1 MVRKKQLDRAKKRS
15 RWKADEE
22 EPKWDS
28 TVCHA
33 LEALQ
38 GLVFQGVND
47 RCKSALLK
55 ELYKR
60 SPLLAAAYCG
70 HNPSVEALL
79 NAGNDVNVTARDG
92 STPVIL
98 AISQGHTD
106 IALKLLQGNADA
118 TIVNQEGYNAIH
130 LAIQKMN
137 SVLFNELWM
146 KLEKLGRTEN
156 SLMDK
161 NNKTL
166 LHAAAEIGWDYCV
179 AFLLGRSSID
189 MEQKSRDGKT
199 PMMCA
204 AAEGQTDIVGRLLQ
218 AGAHVFTEDPCGATA
233 ACLAICRRHDATA
246 NVLFNK
252 MNAAE
257 KAQYVSRRI
266 SLLQSPSASSRDH
279 RCFYRDTLFK
289 VLLFVRRQLEGGT
302 ELLLSND
309 VFTSLVSCGRRS
321 RSDPSVLGPLFH
333 LCACMMHDKADYSKY
348 VHADM
353 VEAFMRSGGLELARD
368 VLGHDTES
376 CDFQCRCSALLPV
389 LPVAELDEGLRWVR
403 EHLDELVRPFHE
415 FGAKKD
421 VLAYWVEGE
430 RVKTDVMWERFSE
443 SFGRLHLEVRGT
455 PLKCDGGGA
464 VGTDP
469 ANDSSAPFA
478 LLQGTAVKRKSPPPS
493 LRKQNHKAAN
503 KKAPRARAVQA
514 LLQVTFTEESRVP
527 KKVRRVPPSLPKDEE
542 KPPAMK
548 PVNVLEVM
556 SMAPTVIPA
565 ALPLQ
570 GYANALKTNLPK
582 EEPPLHLDETLQ
594 PRFKFTGDGIRSPIK
609 KREHGLLCGAP
620 MSFEES
626 CASKPCVTVTGVES
640 PSLRRVQSDPALNSP
655 RAKAAAKHKLAYL
668 EFNSFG
674 KSVANESCELCRASQ
689 AAESTSVPMEA
700 ETNSA
705 LLCEKPPSNDD
716 AIPKEEERATQ
727 FVGENIKKL
736 LELDGRGAV
745 APGQTKRKLTCHRL
759 HSLQEH
765 LFCEIMRSQ
774 QMKPSKDGPDIA
786 TTAMTLVETML
797 RAINSL
803 LQKPVYKAN
812 TSLDP
817 RIEMQPLFTVDCDV
831 VDLYAKKDSKE
842 PQSGEE
848 PGNQECL
855 KADGAWSG
863 SFAFVAAREIA
874 YDDQATLGS
883 IWLSE
888 SQRWRKSF
896 CEVANSPLSSLV
908 AVNGFFYSEEKSNFL
923 AGARTNERTSVHL
936 GIAKNGREVLLKK
949 IQFRS
954 EDYESALGR
963 VLKFRRLDLYHG
975 NINESHVTW
984 KSSSALVYVLWHPQD
999 RNLEQYMAMLRERRF
1014 PLVKW
1019 GRTAM
1024 GQLLDAL
1031 AFLHTRKEPIVHGR
1045 LKPSNILVSPKGTL
1059 LLSDLAPPGVLPS
1072 IPLGIVSSSLY
1083 GSPRKI
1089 TDLSWRPRELIIA
1102 MTKELAAQIFST
1114 ASDMQV
1120 AGMLIYFMLTGH
1132 HPFGKCDD
1140 DCQVNIAR
1148 GRVLV
1153 RPVNTE
1159 LDDLAHHLLALEPEY
1174 RLSAS
1179 SAIRH
1184 PVFWGPRKRVFFLSA
1199 VAVEMEIR
1207 KQEWTTEG
1215 ILRQFNMACSSFNNW
1230 SWRIPRDVIK
1240 DAFPNDDAPKDALGL
1255 LKLIKRCTLEY
1266 DTMSSEAQ
1274 KAMKQPERFFAE
1286 TFPGLLMA
1294 VHTVVRRIHW
1304 RYSPTIE
1311 AFF

>member
-1 MVRKKQLDRAKKRS
+1 
-15 RWKADEE
+15 
-22 EPKWDS
+22 
-28 TVCHA
+28 
-33 LEALQ
+33 
-38 GLVFQGVND
+38 
-47 RCKSALLK
+47 
-55 ELYKR
+55 
-60 SPLLAAAYCG
+60 
-70 HNPSVEALL
+70 
-79 NAGNDVNVTARDG
+79 
-92 STPVIL
+92 
-98 AISQGHTD
+98 
-106 IALKLLQGNADA
+106 
-118 TIVNQEGYNAIH
+118 
-130 LAIQKMN
+130 MN
-137 SVLFNELWM
+137 TVLFNELWM
-146 KLEKLGRTEN
+146 KLDKLGRTE
-156 SLMDK
+156 SSIVDK

-189 MEQKSRDGKT
+189 IEQKSRDGRT

-204 AAEGQTDIVGRLLQ
+204 AAEGQTDVVGRLLQ
-218 AGAHVFTEDPCGATA
+218 AGAHVFAEDQCGATA

-246 NVLFNK
+246 NVLFSK

-266 SLLQSPSASSRDH
+266 ALLQSPSASSRDH

-289 VLLFVRRQLEGGT
+289 VLLFIRRHLEGGT
-302 ELLLSND
+302 ELLLTND

-321 RSDPSVLGPLFH
+321 RSDPSVVGPLFH
-333 LCACMMHDKADYSKY
+333 LCACLMHDKADYSKY

-353 VEAFMRSGGLELARD
+353 AEAFVRSGGLEFARD
-368 VLGHDTES
+368 VLGHDAES

-389 LPVAELDEGLRWVR
+389 LPAAELEEGLCWVR

-415 FGAKKD
+415 FRAKRD

-430 RVKTDVMWERFSE
+430 CVKTNVMWERFSE
-443 SFGRLHLEVRGT
+443 AFSRLHLEVRGT
-455 PLKCDGGGA
+455 PLECDGGGA

-469 ANDSSAPFA
+469 ASDLSAPFA
-478 LLQGTAVKRKSPPPS
+478 LLQGAAVKRKSPPQS
-493 LRKQNHKAAN
+493 LRKQNHKALS
-503 KKAPRARAVQA
+503 KKAARPRAVQA
-514 LLQVTFTEESRVP
+514 LLQVTFTEDSRVA
-527 KKVRRVPPSLPKDEE
+527 KKVRRVPLNVQKEEE
-542 KPPAMK
+542 KPPVMK

-556 SMAPTVIPA
+556 SRAPTVIPA

-582 EEPPLHLDETLQ
+582 EEPPLHLDEALQ
-594 PRFKFTGDGIRSPIK
+594 PRFKFTGDGMRSPRK
-609 KREHGLLCGAP
+609 KREHGSLCGAP
-620 MSFEES
+620 MSFEDS
-626 CASKPCVTVTGVES
+626 CSSQPCVTVPGGES

-655 RAKAAAKHKLAYL
+655 KAKAAAKHKLAYL
-668 EFNSFG
+668 EPNSFG
-674 KSVANESCELCRASQ
+674 KSVAEETCELCRASQ
-689 AAESTSVPMEA
+689 AAEIRPVPMEA

-705 LLCEKPPSNDD
+705 LRCEKPPSNDD
-716 AIPKEEERATQ
+716 ATPKEEVRATLIA
-727 FVGENIKKL
+727 GENRETL
-736 LELDGRGAV
+736 PELDEPKRPV
-745 APGQTKRKLTCHRL
+745 FAPGQTKRKLACQRL
-759 HSLQEH
+759 HNLQEH
-765 LFCEIMRSQ
+765 LFCEIMRSR
-774 QMKPSKDGPDIA
+774 QMTPSNDCPDIA
-786 TTAMTLVETML
+786 LAAMTLVETML

-812 TSLDP
+812 ASLDP
-817 RIEMQPLFTVDCDV
+817 RIEMQPLFTVDSDA
-831 VDLYAKKDSKE
+831 VDLYTKKDSKE
-842 PQSGEE
+842 PKSGEE
-848 PGNQECL
+848 TENQECL

-863 SFAFVAAREIA
+863 SFAFVATREIA
-874 YDDQATLGS
+874 YDDQANLGS

-888 SQRWRKSF
+888 SQRWRKAFS
-896 CEVANSPLSSLV
+896 EVANSPLSSLV
-908 AVNGFFYSEEKSNFL
+908 AVNGFFYSEEKNNFL

-949 IQFRS
+949 IKFRS
-954 EDYESALGR
+954 EDYVSALGR
-963 VLKFRRLDLYHG
+963 VRNFRRLDLYHG

-999 RNLEQYMAMLRERRF
+999 RNLEQYMAMLREHKF

-1072 IPLGIVSSSLY
+1072 IPLGVVSSSLY

-1120 AGMLIYFMLTGH
+1120 AGMLIYFMLTGA

-1140 DCQVNIAR
+1140 DCQANIAR

-1179 SAIRH
+1179 SAIR
-1184 PVFWGPRKRVFFLSA
+1184 
-1199 VAVEMEIR
+1199 
-1207 KQEWTTEG
+1207 TTEG
-1215 ILRQFNMACSSFNNW
+1215 ILRQFNLACSSFNNW
-1230 SWRIPRDVIK
+1230 SWRIPQDVIN
-1240 DAFPNDDAPKDALGL
+1240 DAFPNGDIPKDTLGL

-1266 DTMSSEAQ
+1266 DVMSSEAQ
-1274 KAMKQPERFFAE
+1274 RAMKQPEKFFAE
-1286 TFPGLLMA
+1286 NFPGLLMA